1 MTAPAHIRGDMRN
14 APLPLRAERH
24 SWVTQQ
30 RRTGASWSDI
40 GKMLGISKTA
50 AYAIKLQCDP
60 APRPTRYEVT
70 FRKADGTTGKHVIAA
85 PTREAAEVRAVR
97 PYSGAVVVGAKL
109 LGGEE

>member
-50 AYAIKLQCDP
+50 AYAIELQCDP
-60 APRPTRYEVT
+60 ASRPTRYEVS

-85 PTREAAEVRAVR
+85 PTQEAAEARALR
-97 PYSGAVVVGAKL
+97 PYPGAVVVGVEL
-109 LGGEE
+109 LGVEE